1 MGKYLDKIRQH
12 ERMQPIETVKTEEA
26 LKPQQPL
33 DPIPTIQLGDRI
45 TWRGSDGKVNDG
57 VIDFLQTYP
66 GEVWA
71 FCTRPDGGWIAVNAK
86 YIRKV
91 EASL

>member
-1 MGKYLDKIRQH
+1 MGRYLDIIRQ
-12 ERMQPIETVKTEEA
+12 VEEA
-26 LKPQQPL
+26 HKQTSQNKEPVHGQRCKGEALLLVP
-33 DPIPTIQLGDRI
+33 GHRI
-45 TWRGSDGKVNDG
+45 TWQGSDGKASDD

-71 FCTRPDGGWIAVNAK
+71 FCTRPDGEWCAVNVK

-91 EASL
+91 EARCD

>member
-12 ERMQPIETVKTEEA
+12 EGTQPTETVEAEAA
-26 LKPQQPL
+26 LKQHQAL
-33 DPIPTIQLGDRI
+33 DPSPTIQPGDRI
-45 TWRGSDGKVNDG
+45 TWQRADGKTLKG

-71 FCTRPDGGWIAVNAK
+71 FCTRPDGGWSAVNVK
-86 YIRKV
+86 YIRNI
-91 EASL
+91 EGSL